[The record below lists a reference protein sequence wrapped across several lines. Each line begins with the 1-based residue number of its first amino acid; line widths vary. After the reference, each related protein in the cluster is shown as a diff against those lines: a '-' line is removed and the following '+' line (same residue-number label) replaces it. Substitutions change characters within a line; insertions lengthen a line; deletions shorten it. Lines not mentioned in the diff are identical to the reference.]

1 MITSNNIICPDC
13 GEEYI
18 SERRFNKYH
27 RCVKCERRYKIAIK
41 NNKDYVPISDLSK
54 SERKT
59 ILNKRK
65 SATNRVNNK
74 LIKTQTRTNKNKTNE
89 SKTTKKRS
97 SIYTKEILSKCVEL
111 KNKGLLYKD
120 IVKEL
125 QKDGIN
131 ATKSGLIS
139 AIWRYKQGKQSK
151 EVINEHSD
159 IEDMYVPNDEVILD
173 AEVTSIDYNKTEK
186 DDTDVISNDKVD
198 DSTDD
203 INTQSNSSSDLKTEV
218 DNVAMKKF
226 MALGCN
232 ESEQY
237 NTDDYINMLDMLE
250 YLVVNQQQI
259 LEHRQSQHDIMN
271 AYQDDVLHEIEAVD
285 PDDGD
290 NTLQKKLHIV
300 RNKRRYYEWDYNDV
314 GIMKQFLESVDL
326 RKLKIVLGQ
335 LRKFKQV
342 RNRPVFIP
350 SVDKQMINKYNWAI
364 KSQQEPN
371 IKTMKITSTIS
382 IIHALETNGLSDSNL
397 QSNELP
403 NKFKQTFVE
412 PHKFFNIPGVQ
423 GVSKYRASCK
433 LSGSGFGAFKTW
445 YKDYICLNE
454 EVAESY
460 FKKDLERLKQKHKG
474 ILITETQI
482 NKINI

>member
-59 ILNKRK
+59 IFNKRK

-237 NTDDYINMLDMLE
+237 NTDDYIN
-250 YLVVNQQQI
+250 I
-259 LEHRQSQHDIMN
+259 LLYSETH
-271 AYQDDVLHEIEAVD
+271 LW
-285 PDDGD
+285 
-290 NTLQKKLHIV
+290 K
-300 RNKRRYYEWDYNDV
+300 
-314 GIMKQFLESVDL
+314 
-326 RKLKIVLGQ
+326 
-335 LRKFKQV
+335 
-342 RNRPVFIP
+342 
-350 SVDKQMINKYNWAI
+350 
-364 KSQQEPN
+364 
-371 IKTMKITSTIS
+371 KITQ
-382 IIHALETNGLSDSNL
+382 
-397 QSNELP
+397 QS
-403 NKFKQTFVE
+403 
-412 PHKFFNIPGVQ
+412 
-423 GVSKYRASCK
+423 
-433 LSGSGFGAFKTW
+433 
-445 YKDYICLNE
+445 
-454 EVAESY
+454 VA
-460 FKKDLERLKQKHKG
+460 
-474 ILITETQI
+474 
-482 NKINI
+482 